1 VPDVGIVVANNT
13 SRNGL
18 AAVARSRFEDDGWN
32 VTDVTNF
39 RGGVQSTCAYY
50 SPSNPAYKRAAEL
63 LRKEFPAIKRIKP
76 RFSRLPS
83 APIVVIVTRDY
94 H

>member
-1 VPDVGIVVANNT
+1 M
-13 SRNGL
+13 
-18 AAVARSRFEDDGWN
+18 
-32 VTDVTNF
+32 TNF
-39 RGGVQSTCAYY
+39 FGGVVSTCAYY
-50 SPSNPAYKRAAEL
+50 SPDRPSYKRAAEL
-63 LRKEFPAIKRIKP
+63 LRKEFPAIKRVKP